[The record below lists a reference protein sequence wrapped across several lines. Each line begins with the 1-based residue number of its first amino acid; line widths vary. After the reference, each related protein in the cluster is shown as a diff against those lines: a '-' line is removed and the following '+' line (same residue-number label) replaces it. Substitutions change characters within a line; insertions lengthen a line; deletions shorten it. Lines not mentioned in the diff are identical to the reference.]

1 MLSFFFFLNRFSFEV
16 ILKLMENKE
25 FPLMCANTVLPG
37 SDRAENK
44 LAESLPLRQLW
55 SSGKDLH

>member
-1 MLSFFFFLNRFSFEV
+1 MFSFEV

-25 FPLMCANTVLPG
+25 FPLMCANAVLRG
-37 SDRAENK
+37 RDRAENK